1 MGAIQVDQE
10 LLDGFIQ
17 ETQAILDSTQISLT
31 DFTTSKDP
39 VCFEK
44 FGQEID
50 RVMGAALTLG
60 FQDVGDL
67 ARLGKEVGYKS
78 SQINELPKLLVIH
91 SLLLQLNKELQRH
104 VKILKKG
111 SDFDHTDMSFLTKKL
126 QKASDD
132 LGDLRASVKV

>member
-1 MGAIQVDQE
+1 MGALQIDQD
-10 LLDGFIQ
+10 LLQGFIE
-17 ETQAILDSTQISLT
+17 ETQAIIESTQASLIE
-31 DFTTSKDP
+31 FTTSKDP

-44 FGQEID
+44 FGQQID

-60 FQDVGDL
+60 FQEVGDL
-67 ARLGKEVGYKS
+67 ARIGKEVGYKS

-104 VKILKKG
+104 IKSLHKATAYDH
-111 SDFDHTDMSFLTKKL
+111 SDMYFLITKL

-132 LGDLRASVKV
+132 LGDLRASVKF